1 MVVGVKIISTDKERA
16 CKSCMDIK
24 PHAGVSHENM
34 DDTGNSGDESS
45 ESSSGV
51 FWRDILIFILIF
63 ISINSDGAFW
73 LLVQNLAACANSA
86 SGNIS
91 SGAF

>member
-1 MVVGVKIISTDKERA
+1 MGVKIISTDTERA

-45 ESSSGV
+45 ESDSGV

>member
-1 MVVGVKIISTDKERA
+1 MGVKIISTDKERA

-34 DDTGNSGDESS
+34 DDTGNSGDENF

-51 FWRDILIFILIF
+51 FWRDILIFIL
-63 ISINSDGAFW
+63 INSDGAFW

>member
-1 MVVGVKIISTDKERA
+1 
-16 CKSCMDIK
+16 MDIK

-34 DDTGNSGDESS
+34 DDTGNSEDESS
-45 ESSSGV
+45 EPSSGV

-91 SGAF
+91 SGAV